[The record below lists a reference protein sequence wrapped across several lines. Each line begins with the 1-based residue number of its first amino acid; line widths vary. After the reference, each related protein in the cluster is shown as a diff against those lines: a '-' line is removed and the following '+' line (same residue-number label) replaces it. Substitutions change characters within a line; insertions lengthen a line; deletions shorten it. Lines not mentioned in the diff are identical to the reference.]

1 MELNISINWNYEL
14 ENEDVLLDSSYSK
27 SLPWS
32 TFKFFLEGGRVAFSI
47 HSTHTHIC
55 KWCEVQICPFPGFA
69 LSVTMEDCSSSSHT
83 LAWRGKT
90 LDLCPGRSSSL
101 QPFQRMQ
108 GELLAQQKNIWIW
121 KARDHWPRMAWMRL
135 VIWASILFA
144 SKAET
149 RMKDTCTIDI
159 KKLSPQHSIVCCPAQ
174 LKRHGRNLHCR
185 DVCPVAISLR
195 QVHLTFRKLQ
205 LGPLQGTLA
214 MK

>member
-32 TFKFFLEGGRVAFSI
+32 TFKFFFGGGESCIV
-47 HSTHTHIC
+47 HSQHTHPHMQAVWGTNMSIPWVC
-55 KWCEVQICPFPGFA
+55 T
-69 LSVTMEDCSSSSHT
+69 LSHNGRLFIFLTHLGLERENPRSLPWPVLFSPTISANARWASGTTEKH
-83 LAWRGKT
+83 
-90 LDLCPGRSSSL
+90 LDLKSPWS
-101 QPFQRMQ
+101 
-108 GELLAQQKNIWIW
+108 LAQ
-121 KARDHWPRMAWMRL
+121 MAWMRL